1 VTPVTTPGDT
11 TPAKLTVGG
20 IGKTVKRKAF
30 NKGLKV
36 KIGANEPI
44 AAELTL
50 LATPRKVTIAKL
62 PSIALAT
69 KSLPRAGGTRTV
81 TLKPLTKIKGKRSV
95 KMRLTVVAFDA
106 AGNRSSKT
114 VAFTVK

>member
-1 VTPVTTPGDT
+1 
-11 TPAKLTVGG
+11 
-20 IGKTVKRKAF
+20 
-30 NKGLKV
+30 
-36 KIGANEPI
+36 
-44 AAELTL
+44 
-50 LATPRKVTIAKL
+50 
-62 PSIALAT
+62 
-69 KSLPRAGGTRTV
+69 V